1 MISVEIAL
9 ARSPEPDELKQM
21 LANPNAVLKRQVR
34 VGK

>member
-21 LANPNAVLKRQVR
+21 LANPNAVLKRQVH
-34 VGK
+34 VSQ